1 MQKIRIDFDNPGLP
15 QHISAVE
22 NDSQS
27 RFFQATLYENGKAYT
42 APEGAAYSIMYRGF
56 GPQNQGWYDTINDG
70 AGKRA
75 ACAVSGNVV
84 TCEIA
89 RQALQVPGHVSI
101 VLCVTTGKGYMLKS
115 WPIEC
120 DCKNDRY
127 DSTAEI
133 QSFFYVTQIS
143 NESWT
148 QAIQAVEEL
157 KNTIDPTLSL
167 SGKAADAK
175 ATGDAVG
182 HLKED
187 IDDLSNALK
196 IVVPVIRNGSLG
208 NPGNANAVG
217 MKYSMPW
224 GKSKRAVVTMVS
236 SPKGCTKYKW
246 VYRTYS
252 EGNVETQSTSK
263 IIELDPYLFTTE
275 NHVIIENW
283 SDKAFGVSVLCY
295 DSQDAPIPLRINSVG
310 SDCFKIEL
318 VYEEP
323 VTIVPS
329 VLNGSLGN
337 QNNEFYVRVGEV
349 IPIPKDFAYIQFDF
363 DDYGFGLDFTFDLWT
378 YNEIGIP
385 GTKYSS
391 RIQEISDLSK
401 NYVSKSQISAEA
413 KSYCITV
420 TATRNGE
427 RYALRSE
434 NIFDFIRIKYI
445 LYPEPEIAKVNTR
458 ISAAEKDIGNL
469 SNALE
474 TDIKQIKKKL
484 AQSRFGDCVSLLHFS
499 DIHADR
505 NALKQIS
512 EAIDNYD
519 SNIDGS
525 ICTGDI
531 VANSY
536 GSISSWWNNK
546 IMTCIGNHD
555 SASYSS
561 GTYDWTYLPMSERS
575 ALYIEPFEAFWGVNH
590 EQGTSYYYKDFTNKK
605 VRLIVIDT
613 MLYMSDSTSSE
624 ASAQTVWLQ
633 TLLNT
638 AKENGYHVIIATHA
652 PNGLAKSMECSFS
665 KYHTSERVMPIERD
679 CTLPNSVVDT
689 VKTSIDGGLHFIGY
703 ICGHTHQDDIWVCA
717 GDNRQLMYCIATSN
731 VENIN
736 QWKSTDLWHGENCNA
751 YNLVTIDTST
761 KTVCIIR
768 GGGAN
773 ADKFMRERKMICFD
787 YANAKL
793 IR

>member
-27 RFFQATLYENGKAYT
+27 RFFQATLYENGKAYS
-42 APEGAAYSIMYRGF
+42 APEGATYSIMYSGF

-101 VLCVTTGKGYMLKS
+101 VLCVTTEKGYMLKS

-133 QSFFYVTQIS
+133 QSFFYITQVS
-143 NESWT
+143 NADWNR
-148 QAIQAVEEL
+148 AIQALEEL

-182 HLKED
+182 ALKEN

-196 IVVPVIRNGSLG
+196 IVTPVIRNGSLG
-208 NPGNANAVG
+208 NTGNANAVA
-217 MKYSMPW
+217 MKNSIAW
-224 GKSKRAVVTMVS
+224 GNSVRAIVTMTN
-236 SPKGCTKYKW
+236 SPSNCVKFGW
-246 VYRTYS
+246 VYRAYNEENIAS
-252 EGNVETQSTSK
+252 QSQQT
-263 IIELDPYLFTTE
+263 IDLDPYLFTTD
-275 NHVIIENW
+275 NQLIVDAVG
-283 SDKAFGVSVLCY
+283 DKAFAIGVFCY
-295 DSQDAPIPLRINSVG
+295 DSNGDYIPLRVNNIG
-310 SDCFKIEL
+310 TDCFKIEL
-318 VYEEP
+318 VGEEP
-323 VTIVPS
+323 TALVPS

-337 QNNEFYVRVGEV
+337 PNNEFAVRIGEV
-349 IPIPKDFAYIQFDF
+349 IPIPKDFAYIQFGF
-363 DDYGFGLDFTFDLWT
+363 DDYGLGLDFTFDLWT
-378 YNEIGIP
+378 YNETGIP

-427 RYALRSE
+427 KYALRSE

-458 ISAAEKDIGNL
+458 ISAAEKDIGDL
-469 SNALE
+469 SNALK
-474 TDIKQIKKKL
+474 TDITQIKKKL
-484 AQSRFGDCVSLLHFS
+484 AQSRFGDCVTLLHFS
-499 DIHADR
+499 DIHADKK
-505 NALKQIS
+505 ALDQIS
-512 EAIDNYD
+512 HDIEYYKDGIDD
-519 SNIDGS
+519 A

-531 VANSY
+531 VANSN
-536 GSISSWWNNK
+536 GDISSWWNSK

-561 GTYDWTYLPMSERS
+561 GVYNWTFLPMSERDS
-575 ALYIEPFEAFWGVNH
+575 LYIAPFESIWNVTH
-590 EQGTSYYYKDFTNKK
+590 EKGTSYYHKDYVDKK

-613 MLYMSDSTSSE
+613 MLYMSDSTLDE
-624 ASAQTVWLQ
+624 ATNQTSWLQ
-633 TLLNT
+633 LLLNN
-638 AKENGYHVIIATHA
+638 AKESGYHVIIATHA
-652 PNGLAKSMECSFS
+652 PNGLAKSMDCSFS
-665 KYHTSERVMPIERD
+665 KYHTSERVMPIEKD

-736 QWKSTDLWHGENCNA
+736 QWKNTDLWHGENCNA
-751 YNLVTIDTST
+751 YNLVTINTST

-773 ADKFMRERKMICFD
+773 ADKFMRERKLICID
-787 YANAKL
+787 YAHAKL
-793 IR
+793 IN

>member
-1 MQKIRIDFDNPGLP
+1 MAYNEIR
-15 QHISAVE
+15 
-22 NDSQS
+22 
-27 RFFQATLYENGKAYT
+27 
-42 APEGAAYSIMYRGF
+42 
-56 GPQNQGWYDTINDG
+56 TINNIQLEDIK
-70 AGKRA
+70 ARQSIQELDNKKA
-75 ACAVSGNVV
+75 NKSDIVSGLNFKGTTTYSALPTSNNNIGDFYYV
-84 TCEIA
+84 TDGDGTNGEGNYAWNGTAWYFSGKTTDFGDISTKA
-89 RQALQVPGHVSI
+89 NTAVNNADFEEGKLK
-101 VLCVTTGKGYMLKS
+101 VT
-115 WPIEC
+115 
-120 DCKNDRY
+120 KNDRTSTETEVV
-127 DSTAEI
+127 DS
-133 QSFFYVTQIS
+133 
-143 NESWT
+143 
-148 QAIQAVEEL
+148 
-157 KNTIDPTLSL
+157 SL
-167 SGKAADAK
+167 TKSGKAADAK
-175 ATGDAVG
+175 ITGDEIG
-182 HLKED
+182 QIKED

-236 SPKGCTKYKW
+236 PPKNCTKYQW
-246 VYRTYS
+246 VYRAYS
-252 EGNVETQSTSK
+252 EGNVETQSESK
-263 IIELDPYLFTTE
+263 IIDLDPYLFTTE

-283 SDKAFGVSVLCY
+283 ADKAFGVGVFCY
-295 DSQDAPIPLRINSVG
+295 DSQDVPIPLRINSVG

-318 VYEEP
+318 VGEEP
-323 VTIVPS
+323 TALVPS

-337 QNNEFYVRVGEV
+337 PNNEFYVRVGEV

-363 DDYGFGLDFTFDLWT
+363 DDYGLGLDFIFDIWT
-378 YNEIGIP
+378 YNETGIL

-391 RIQEISDLSK
+391 RIQEISGLSK

-427 RYALRSE
+427 RYALRSK

-445 LYPEPEIAKVNTR
+445 LYPESEIAEVNTR
-458 ISAAEKDIGNL
+458 ISTAEKDIGDL

-474 TDIKQIKKKL
+474 TDITQIKKKL

-505 NALKQIS
+505 SALKKIS

-665 KYHTSERVMPIERD
+665 KYHTSERVMPIEKD
-679 CTLPNSVVDT
+679 CTLPNSIVDT
-689 VKTSIDGGLHFIGY
+689 VKTAIDGGLHFVGY

-717 GDNRQLMYCIATSN
+717 SDSRQLMYCIATSN

-736 QWKSTDLWHGENCNA
+736 QWKNTDLWHGENCNA
-751 YNLVTIDTST
+751 YNLVTINTST
-761 KTVCIIR
+761 KTLCLIR

-773 ADKFMRERKMICFD
+773 ADKFVRERKMICFD

>member
-56 GPQNQGWYDTINDG
+56 APQNQGWYDTINDG

-75 ACAVSGNVV
+75 ACNVSGNVV

-127 DSTAEI
+127 DSTVEI

-182 HLKED
+182 ELKED

-236 SPKGCTKYKW
+236 SPKGCTKYEW

-295 DSQDAPIPLRINSVG
+295 DSQDVPIPLRINSVG

-318 VYEEP
+318 VGEEP
-323 VTIVPS
+323 TALVPS

-391 RIQEISDLSK
+391 RIQEITDLSK

-665 KYHTSERVMPIERD
+665 KYHTSERVMPIEKD
-679 CTLPNSVVDT
+679 CTLPNSIVDT
-689 VKTSIDGGLHFIGY
+689 VKTAIDGGLHFVGY

-717 GDNRQLMYCIATSN
+717 GDSRQLMYCIATSN

-736 QWKSTDLWHGENCNA
+736 QWKNTDLWHGENCNA
-751 YNLVTIDTST
+751 YNLVTINTST
-761 KTVCIIR
+761 KTLCLIR

-773 ADKFMRERKMICFD
+773 ADKFVRERKMICFD
-787 YANAKL
+787 
-793 IR
+793 

>member
-1 MQKIRIDFDNPGLP
+1 MAYNEIR
-15 QHISAVE
+15 
-22 NDSQS
+22 
-27 RFFQATLYENGKAYT
+27 
-42 APEGAAYSIMYRGF
+42 
-56 GPQNQGWYDTINDG
+56 TINTIQLEDIK
-70 AGKRA
+70 ARQSIQELDNKKA
-75 ACAVSGNVV
+75 NKSDIVSGLNFKGTTTYSALPTSNNNIGDFYYV
-84 TCEIA
+84 TDGDGTNGEGNYAWNGTAWYFSGKTTDFGDISTKA
-89 RQALQVPGHVSI
+89 NTAVNNADFEEGKLK
-101 VLCVTTGKGYMLKS
+101 VT
-115 WPIEC
+115 
-120 DCKNDRY
+120 KNDGTSTETEVV
-127 DSTAEI
+127 DS
-133 QSFFYVTQIS
+133 
-143 NESWT
+143 
-148 QAIQAVEEL
+148 
-157 KNTIDPTLSL
+157 SL
-167 SGKAADAK
+167 TKSGKAADAK
-175 ATGDAVG
+175 ITGDEIG
-182 HLKED
+182 QIKED

-224 GKSKRAVVTMVS
+224 GKIKRAVVTMVS
-236 SPKGCTKYKW
+236 PPKNCTKYQW
-246 VYRTYS
+246 VYRAYS
-252 EGNVETQSTSK
+252 EGNVETQSASK
-263 IIELDPYLFTTE
+263 IIDLDPYLFTTE

-283 SDKAFGVSVLCY
+283 ADKAFGVGVFCY
-295 DSQDAPIPLRINSVG
+295 DSQDVPIPLRINSVG

-318 VYEEP
+318 VGEEP
-323 VTIVPS
+323 TALVPS

-337 QNNEFYVRVGEV
+337 PNNEFYVRVGEV

-363 DDYGFGLDFTFDLWT
+363 DDYGLGLDFIFDIWT
-378 YNEIGIP
+378 YNETGIP

-391 RIQEISDLSK
+391 RIQEITDLSK

-665 KYHTSERVMPIERD
+665 KYHTSERVMPIEKD

-736 QWKSTDLWHGENCNA
+736 QWKNTDLWHGENCNA

-773 ADKFMRERKMICFD
+773 ADKFMRERKLICID
-787 YANAKL
+787 YAHAKL
-793 IR
+793 IN

>member
-42 APEGAAYSIMYRGF
+42 APEGATYSIMYRGF

-89 RQALQVPGHVSI
+89 RQALQAPGHVSI
-101 VLCVTTGKGYMLKS
+101 VLCVTTGKGYMIKS

-127 DSTAEI
+127 DSTVEI
-133 QSFFYVTQIS
+133 QSFFYITQVS
-143 NESWT
+143 NADWNRI
-148 QAIQAVEEL
+148 IQALEEL

-182 HLKED
+182 ELKED
-187 IDDLSNALK
+187 IGDLSNALK
-196 IVVPVIRNGSLG
+196 IVVPIVRNGSLG

-224 GKSKRAVVTMVS
+224 GKSKRAVVTMTN
-236 SPKGCTKYKW
+236 SPSNCVKFRW
-246 VYRTYS
+246 VYRAYNEENIAS
-252 EGNVETQSTSK
+252 QSQQT
-263 IIELDPYLFTTE
+263 IDLDPYLFTTD
-275 NHVIIENW
+275 NQLIVDAVG
-283 SDKAFGVSVLCY
+283 DKAFAIGVFCY
-295 DSQDAPIPLRINSVG
+295 DSNGDYIPLRVNNIG
-310 SDCFKIEL
+310 TDCFKIEL
-318 VYEEP
+318 VGEEP
-323 VTIVPS
+323 TALIPS

-337 QNNEFYVRVGEV
+337 PNNEFCVRVGEV
-349 IPIPKDFAYIQFDF
+349 IPIPKDFAYIQFGF
-363 DDYGFGLDFTFDLWT
+363 DDYGLGLDFTFDLWI
-378 YNEIGIP
+378 YNETGIP
-385 GTKYSS
+385 GVKYSS

-427 RYALRSE
+427 KYALRSE

-458 ISAAEKDIGNL
+458 ISAAEKDIGDL

-474 TDIKQIKKKL
+474 TDITQIKKKL
-484 AQSRFGDCVSLLHFS
+484 AQSRFGDCVTLLHFS
-499 DIHADR
+499 DIHADKK
-505 NALKQIS
+505 ALDQIS
-512 EAIDNYD
+512 HDIEYYKDGIDD
-519 SNIDGS
+519 A

-531 VANSY
+531 VANSN
-536 GSISSWWNNK
+536 GDISSWWNSK

-561 GTYDWTYLPMSERS
+561 GVYNWTFLPMSERDS
-575 ALYIEPFEAFWGVNH
+575 LYIAPFESIWNVTH
-590 EQGTSYYYKDFTNKK
+590 EKGTSYYHKDYVDKK

-613 MLYMSDSTSSE
+613 MLYMSDSTLDE
-624 ASAQTVWLQ
+624 ATNQTSWLQ
-633 TLLNT
+633 LLLNN
-638 AKENGYHVIIATHA
+638 AKESGYHVIIATHA
-652 PNGLAKSMECSFS
+652 PNGLAKSMDCSFS
-665 KYHTSERVMPIERD
+665 KYHTSERVMPIEKD

-736 QWKSTDLWHGENCNA
+736 QWKNTDLWHGENCNA
-751 YNLVTIDTST
+751 YNLVTINTST

-773 ADKFMRERKMICFD
+773 ADKFMRERKLICID
-787 YANAKL
+787 YAHAKL
-793 IR
+793 IN

>member
-42 APEGAAYSIMYRGF
+42 APEGATYSIMYRGF

-133 QSFFYVTQIS
+133 QSFFYITQVS
-143 NESWT
+143 NADWT

-157 KNTIDPTLSL
+157 KNIIDPTLSL
-167 SGKAADAK
+167 SGKAAEAK

-182 HLKED
+182 RLKKD

-295 DSQDAPIPLRINSVG
+295 DAQDAPIPLRINSVG

-323 VTIVPS
+323 VAIVPS

-337 QNNEFYVRVGEV
+337 PNNEFYVRVGEV

-458 ISAAEKDIGNL
+458 INASEKDIGNL

-665 KYHTSERVMPIERD
+665 KYHTSERVMPIEKD
-679 CTLPNSVVDT
+679 CTLPNSIVDT
-689 VKTSIDGGLHFIGY
+689 VKTAIDGGLHFVGY

-717 GDNRQLMYCIATSN
+717 GDSRQLMYCIATSN

-736 QWKSTDLWHGENCNA
+736 QWKNTDLWHGENCNA
-751 YNLVTIDTST
+751 YNLVTINTST
-761 KTVCIIR
+761 KTLCLIR

-773 ADKFMRERKMICFD
+773 ADKFVRERKMICFD

>member
-42 APEGAAYSIMYRGF
+42 APEGATYSIMYRGF

-89 RQALQVPGHVSI
+89 RQALRVPGHVSI

-133 QSFFYVTQIS
+133 QSFFYITQVS
-143 NESWT
+143 NADWT
-148 QAIQAVEEL
+148 QAIQAWENL
-157 KNTIDPTLSL
+157 KDAIDPTLSL

-182 HLKED
+182 QVKED
-187 IDDLSNALK
+187 IGDLSNALK
-196 IVVPVIRNGSLG
+196 IVTPVIRKGSLG
-208 NPGNANAVG
+208 NTGNANAVA
-217 MKYSMPW
+217 MKNSIAW
-224 GKSKRAVVTMVS
+224 GNSVRAIVTMTN
-236 SPKGCTKYKW
+236 SPSNCVKFRW
-246 VYRTYS
+246 VYRAYNEENIAS
-252 EGNVETQSTSK
+252 QSQQT
-263 IIELDPYLFTTE
+263 IDLDPYLFTTD
-275 NHVIIENW
+275 NQLIVDAVG
-283 SDKAFGVSVLCY
+283 DKAFAIGVFCY
-295 DSQDAPIPLRINSVG
+295 DSNGDYIPLQVNNIG
-310 SDCFKIEL
+310 TDCFKIEL
-318 VYEEP
+318 VGEEP
-323 VTIVPS
+323 TALVPS

-337 QNNEFYVRVGEV
+337 PNNKFYVRIGEV
-349 IPIPKDFAYIQFDF
+349 IPIPKDFAYIQFGF
-363 DDYGFGLDFTFDLWT
+363 DDYGLGLDFTFDLWT
-378 YNEIGIP
+378 YNETGIP

-391 RIQEISDLSK
+391 RIQEISNLSK

-420 TATRNGE
+420 IATRNGE
-427 RYALRSE
+427 KYALRSE

-458 ISAAEKDIGNL
+458 ISAAEKDIGDL

-474 TDIKQIKKKL
+474 TDITQIKKKL
-484 AQSRFGDCVSLLHFS
+484 AQSRFGDCVTLLHFS
-499 DIHADR
+499 DIHADKK
-505 NALKQIS
+505 ALDQIS
-512 EAIDNYD
+512 HDIEYYKDGIDD
-519 SNIDGS
+519 A

-531 VANSY
+531 VANSN
-536 GSISSWWNNK
+536 GDISSWWNSK

-561 GTYDWTYLPMSERS
+561 GVYNWTFLPMSERDS
-575 ALYIEPFEAFWGVNH
+575 LYIAPFESIWNVTH
-590 EQGTSYYYKDFTNKK
+590 EKGTSYYHKDYVDKK

-613 MLYMSDSTSSE
+613 MLYMSDSTLDE
-624 ASAQTVWLQ
+624 ATNQTSWLQ
-633 TLLNT
+633 LLLNN
-638 AKENGYHVIIATHA
+638 AKESGYHVIIATHA
-652 PNGLAKSMECSFS
+652 PNGLAKSMDCSFS
-665 KYHTSERVMPIERD
+665 KYHTSERVMPIEKD

-736 QWKSTDLWHGENCNA
+736 QWKNTDLWHGENCNA
-751 YNLVTIDTST
+751 YNLVTINTST

-773 ADKFMRERKMICFD
+773 ADKFMRERKLICID
-787 YANAKL
+787 YAHAKL
-793 IR
+793 IN

>member
-56 GPQNQGWYDTINDG
+56 APQNQGWYDTINDG

-75 ACAVSGNVV
+75 ACNVSGNVV

-127 DSTAEI
+127 DSTVEI

-182 HLKED
+182 ELKED

-236 SPKGCTKYKW
+236 SPKGCTKYEW

-295 DSQDAPIPLRINSVG
+295 DSQDVPIPLRINSVG

-318 VYEEP
+318 VGEEP
-323 VTIVPS
+323 TALVPS

-391 RIQEISDLSK
+391 RIQEITDLSK

-665 KYHTSERVMPIERD
+665 KYHTSERVMPIEKD
-679 CTLPNSVVDT
+679 CTLPNSIVDT
-689 VKTSIDGGLHFIGY
+689 VKTAIDGGLHFVGY

-717 GDNRQLMYCIATSN
+717 GDSRQLMYCIATSN

-736 QWKSTDLWHGENCNA
+736 QWKNTDLWHGENCNA
-751 YNLVTIDTST
+751 YNLVTINTST
-761 KTVCIIR
+761 KTLCLIR

-773 ADKFMRERKMICFD
+773 ADRFVRERKMICFD
-787 YANAKL
+787 
-793 IR
+793 

>member
-42 APEGAAYSIMYRGF
+42 APAGASYSIMYRGF

-75 ACAVSGNVV
+75 ACAVSGNVI

-133 QSFFYVTQIS
+133 QSFFYITQVS
-143 NESWT
+143 NADWNR
-148 QAIQAVEEL
+148 AIQALEEL

-175 ATGDAVG
+175 VTGDKIG
-182 HLKED
+182 EIKED
-187 IDDLSNALK
+187 IGDLSNALK
-196 IVVPVIRNGSLG
+196 IVTPVIRNGSLG
-208 NPGNANAVG
+208 NTGNANAVA
-217 MKYSMPW
+217 MKNSIAW
-224 GKSKRAVVTMVS
+224 GNSVRAIVTMTN
-236 SPKGCTKYKW
+236 SPSNCVKFGW
-246 VYRTYS
+246 VYRAYNEENIAS
-252 EGNVETQSTSK
+252 QSQQT
-263 IIELDPYLFTTE
+263 IELAPYLFTTD
-275 NHVIIENW
+275 NQLIV
-283 SDKAFGVSVLCY
+283 DAVGYKAFAIGVFCY
-295 DSQDAPIPLRINSVG
+295 DSNGDYIPLRVNNIG
-310 SDCFKIEL
+310 TDCFKIEL
-318 VYEEP
+318 VGEEP
-323 VTIVPS
+323 TALVPS

-337 QNNEFYVRVGEV
+337 PNNEFAVRIGEV
-349 IPIPKDFAYIQFDF
+349 IPIPKDFAYIQFGF
-363 DDYGFGLDFTFDLWT
+363 DDYGLGLDFTFDLWT
-378 YNEIGIP
+378 YNETGIP

-391 RIQEISDLSK
+391 RIQEISGLSK

-427 RYALRSE
+427 KYALRNE

-458 ISAAEKDIGNL
+458 ISAAEKDIGDL

-474 TDIKQIKKKL
+474 TDITQIKKKL
-484 AQSRFGDCVSLLHFS
+484 AQSRFGDCVTLLHFS
-499 DIHADR
+499 DIHADKK
-505 NALKQIS
+505 ALDQIS
-512 EAIDNYD
+512 HDIEYYKDGIDD
-519 SNIDGS
+519 A

-531 VANSY
+531 VANSN
-536 GSISSWWNNK
+536 GDISSWWNSK

-561 GTYDWTYLPMSERS
+561 GVYNWTFLPMSERDS
-575 ALYIEPFEAFWGVNH
+575 LYIAPFESIWNVTH
-590 EQGTSYYYKDFTNKK
+590 EKGTSYYHKDYVDKK

-613 MLYMSDSTSSE
+613 MLYMSDSTLDE
-624 ASAQTVWLQ
+624 ATNQTSWLQ
-633 TLLNT
+633 LLLNN
-638 AKENGYHVIIATHA
+638 AKESGYHVIIATHA
-652 PNGLAKSMECSFS
+652 PNGLAKSMDCSFS
-665 KYHTSERVMPIERD
+665 KYHTSERVMPIEKD

-736 QWKSTDLWHGENCNA
+736 QWKNTDLWHGENCNA
-751 YNLVTIDTST
+751 YNLVTINTST

-773 ADKFMRERKMICFD
+773 ADKFMRERKLICID
-787 YANAKL
+787 YAHAKL
-793 IR
+793 IN

>member
-42 APEGAAYSIMYRGF
+42 APEGATYSIMYRGF

-133 QSFFYVTQIS
+133 QSFFYITQVS
-143 NESWT
+143 NADWT

-157 KNTIDPTLSL
+157 KNTIDPSLSL

-175 ATGDAVG
+175 ATGDTIQGVRD
-182 HLKED
+182 D
-187 IDDLSNALK
+187 IGDLSNALK
-196 IVVPVIRNGSLG
+196 IVTPVIRNGSLG
-208 NPGNANAVG
+208 NTGNANAVA
-217 MKYSMPW
+217 MKNSIAW
-224 GKSKRAVVTMVS
+224 GNSVRAIVTMTN
-236 SPKGCTKYKW
+236 SPSNCVKFGW
-246 VYRTYS
+246 VYRAYNEENIAS
-252 EGNVETQSTSK
+252 QSQQT
-263 IIELDPYLFTTE
+263 IDLAPYLFTTD
-275 NHVIIENW
+275 NQLIVDAVG
-283 SDKAFGVSVLCY
+283 DKAFAIGVFCY
-295 DSQDAPIPLRINSVG
+295 DSNGDYIPLRVNNIG
-310 SDCFKIEL
+310 TDCFKIEL
-318 VYEEP
+318 VGEEP
-323 VTIVPS
+323 TALVPS
-329 VLNGSLGN
+329 VLNGSLGDP
-337 QNNEFYVRVGEV
+337 NNKFYVRIGEV
-349 IPIPKDFAYIQFDF
+349 IPIPKDFAYIQFGF
-363 DDYGFGLDFTFDLWT
+363 DDYGLGLDFTFDLWT
-378 YNEIGIP
+378 YNETGIP

-391 RIQEISDLSK
+391 RIQKISDLSK

-413 KSYCITV
+413 KSYCIAV

-427 RYALRSE
+427 KYALRSE

-458 ISAAEKDIGNL
+458 ISAAEKDIGDL

-474 TDIKQIKKKL
+474 TDITQIKKKL
-484 AQSRFGDCVSLLHFS
+484 AQSRFGDCVTLLHFS
-499 DIHADR
+499 DIHADKK
-505 NALKQIS
+505 ALDQIS
-512 EAIDNYD
+512 HDIEYYKDGIDD
-519 SNIDGS
+519 A

-531 VANSY
+531 VANSN
-536 GSISSWWNNK
+536 GDISSWWNSK

-561 GTYDWTYLPMSERS
+561 GVYNWTFLPMSERDS
-575 ALYIEPFEAFWGVNH
+575 LYIAPFESIWNVTH
-590 EQGTSYYYKDFTNKK
+590 EKGTSYYHKDYVDKK

-613 MLYMSDSTSSE
+613 MLYMSDSTLDE
-624 ASAQTVWLQ
+624 ATNQTSWLQ
-633 TLLNT
+633 LLLNN
-638 AKENGYHVIIATHA
+638 AKESGYHVIIATHA
-652 PNGLAKSMECSFS
+652 PNGLAKSMDCSFS
-665 KYHTSERVMPIERD
+665 KYHTSERVMPIEKD

-736 QWKSTDLWHGENCNA
+736 QWKNTDLWHGENCNA
-751 YNLVTIDTST
+751 YNLVTINTST

-773 ADKFMRERKMICFD
+773 ADKFMRERKLICID
-787 YANAKL
+787 YAHAKL
-793 IR
+793 IN